1 MVEAFEIFI
10 LIKDKPSVSSN
21 LGFFFSVYGI
31 LAITFHYLG
40 IREVTEFCCLLLLA
54 TIVNNNVS

>member
-21 LGFFFSVYGI
+21 LFFFSVYGI
-31 LAITFHYLG
+31 VAITFHYLG